1 MIEQLLTYTD
11 PVNAALLV
19 LLWWRLEKHVH
30 RINRLEKKILA
41 EGVDNE

>member
-1 MIEQLLTYTD
+1 MIEQLVTITD

-19 LLWWRLEKHVH
+19 LLWWRLEKHVN

-41 EGVDNE
+41 EGVKNE

>member
-11 PVNAALLV
+11 PVNAMLLV

-30 RINRLEKKILA
+30 RINRLERKILG
-41 EGVDNE
+41 EGCNNE